1 MKFLIR
7 TAEKKDSLAI
17 LNLIKEL
24 ALFEKEPQSVK
35 LKLSD
40 IENDGFGSKPLFGC
54 IVAEVNKKIIGMA
67 IYYPRYSTWKGP
79 TIHLEDLIVSK
90 KYKGKGI
97 GTQLYSNFIKM
108 AFNSG
113 VKRIEWNVL
122 DWNSP
127 AINFY
132 KKSGAKVLD
141 DWRTVQMHQSEMKT
155 YLKSLT
161 SNESI

>member
-1 MKFLIR
+1 MNALIR
-7 TAEKKDSLAI
+7 KAEKKDSLAI

-24 ALFEKEPQSVK
+24 ALFEKEPESVK

-40 IENDGFGSKPLFGC
+40 IENDGFGTKPLFEC
-54 IVAEVNKKIIGMA
+54 IVAEINKRIIGMA
-67 IYYPRYSTWKGP
+67 IYYPRYSTWNGP
-79 TIHLEDLIVSK
+79 TIHLEDLIVSEQ
-90 KYKGKGI
+90 YKGKGI

-113 VKRIEWNVL
+113 VKRVEWNVL

-132 KKSGAKVLD
+132 KKSGAKVLE
-141 DWRTVQMHQSEMKT
+141 DWRSVQMHRSEMKK
-155 YLKSLT
+155 YLK
-161 SNESI
+161 NKED

>member
-1 MKFLIR
+1 MNALIR
-7 TAEKKDSLAI
+7 KAEKKDSLAI

-24 ALFEKEPQSVK
+24 ALFEKEPESVK

-40 IENDGFGSKPLFGC
+40 IENDGFGTKPLFEC
-54 IVAEVNKKIIGMA
+54 IVAEINEKIIGMA
-67 IYYPRYSTWKGP
+67 IYYPRYSTWNGP
-79 TIHLEDLIVSK
+79 TIHLEDLIVSEQ
-90 KYKGKGI
+90 YKGKGI

-113 VKRIEWNVL
+113 VKRVEWNVL

-141 DWRTVQMHQSEMKT
+141 DWRSVQMHRSEMKK
-155 YLKSLT
+155 YLENK
-161 SNESI
+161 EH

>member
-1 MKFLIR
+1 MNALIR
-7 TAEKKDSLAI
+7 KAEKKDSLAI

-24 ALFEKEPQSVK
+24 ALFEKEPESVK

-40 IENDGFGSKPLFGC
+40 IENDGFGTKPLFEC
-54 IVAEVNKKIIGMA
+54 IVAEINNRIIGMA
-67 IYYPRYSTWKGP
+67 IYYPRYSTWNGP
-79 TIHLEDLIVSK
+79 TIHLEDLIVSEQ
-90 KYKGKGI
+90 YKGKGI

-108 AFNSG
+108 ALNSG
-113 VKRIEWNVL
+113 VKRVEWNVL

-141 DWRTVQMHQSEMKT
+141 DWRSVQMHRSEMKK
-155 YLKSLT
+155 YLK
-161 SNESI
+161 NKEH

>member
-1 MKFLIR
+1 MNALIR
-7 TAEKKDSLAI
+7 KAEKKDSLAI

-24 ALFEKEPQSVK
+24 ALFEKESESVK

-40 IENDGFGSKPLFGC
+40 IENDGFGTKPLFEC
-54 IVAEVNKKIIGMA
+54 IVAEINERIIGMA
-67 IYYPRYSTWKGP
+67 IYYPRYSTWNGP
-79 TIHLEDLIVSK
+79 TIHLEDLIVSEQ
-90 KYKGKGI
+90 YKGKGI

-113 VKRIEWNVL
+113 VKRVEWNVL

-132 KKSGAKVLD
+132 KKSGAKVLE
-141 DWRTVQMHQSEMKT
+141 DWRSVQMHRSEMKK
-155 YLKSLT
+155 YLK
-161 SNESI
+161 NKED

>member
-1 MKFLIR
+1 MNALIR
-7 TAEKKDSLAI
+7 KAEKKDSLAI

-24 ALFEKEPQSVK
+24 ALFEKEPESVK

-40 IENDGFGSKPLFGC
+40 IENDGFGTKPLFEC
-54 IVAEVNKKIIGMA
+54 IVAEINERIIGMA
-67 IYYPRYSTWKGP
+67 IYYPRYSTWNGP
-79 TIHLEDLIVSK
+79 TIHLEDLIVSEQ
-90 KYKGKGI
+90 YKGKGI

-113 VKRIEWNVL
+113 VKRVEWNVL

-141 DWRTVQMHQSEMKT
+141 DWRSVQMHRSEMKK
-155 YLKSLT
+155 YLENK
-161 SNESI
+161 EH

>member
-1 MKFLIR
+1 MNALIR
-7 TAEKKDSLAI
+7 KAEKKDSLAI

-24 ALFEKEPQSVK
+24 ALFEKEPESVK
-35 LKLSD
+35 LKLTD
-40 IENDGFGSKPLFGC
+40 IENDGFGTKPLFEC
-54 IVAEVNKKIIGMA
+54 IVAEINERIIGMA
-67 IYYPRYSTWKGP
+67 IYYPRYSTWNGP
-79 TIHLEDLIVSK
+79 TIHLEDLIVSEQ
-90 KYKGKGI
+90 YKGKGI

-113 VKRIEWNVL
+113 VKRVEWNVL

-141 DWRTVQMHQSEMKT
+141 DWRSVQMHRSEMKK
-155 YLKSLT
+155 YLKTLPK
-161 SNESI
+161 

>member
-1 MKFLIR
+1 MNPLIR
-7 TAEKKDSLAI
+7 KAEKKDSLAI

-24 ALFEKEPQSVK
+24 ALFEKEPESVK

-40 IENDGFGSKPLFGC
+40 IENDGFGTKPLFEC
-54 IVAEVNKKIIGMA
+54 IVAEINKRIIGMA
-67 IYYPRYSTWKGP
+67 IYYPRYSTWNGP
-79 TIHLEDLIVSK
+79 TIHLEDLIVSEQ
-90 KYKGKGI
+90 YKGKGI

-113 VKRIEWNVL
+113 VKRVEWNVL

-141 DWRTVQMHQSEMKT
+141 DWRSVQMHRSEMKK
-155 YLKSLT
+155 YLK
-161 SNESI
+161 NKEY

>member
-1 MKFLIR
+1 MNALIR
-7 TAEKKDSLAI
+7 KAEKKDSLAI

-24 ALFEKEPQSVK
+24 ALFEKEPESVK

-40 IENDGFGSKPLFGC
+40 IENDGFGTKPLFEC
-54 IVAEVNKKIIGMA
+54 IVAEINKRIIGMA
-67 IYYPRYSTWKGP
+67 IYYPRYSTWNGP
-79 TIHLEDLIVSK
+79 TIHLEDLIVSEQ
-90 KYKGKGI
+90 YKSKGI

-141 DWRTVQMHQSEMKT
+141 DWRSVQMHRSEMKK
-155 YLKSLT
+155 YLENK
-161 SNESI
+161 EH

>member
-1 MKFLIR
+1 MNALIR
-7 TAEKKDSLAI
+7 KAEKKDSLAI

-24 ALFEKEPQSVK
+24 ALFEKEPESVK

-40 IENDGFGSKPLFGC
+40 IEKDGFGTKPLFEC
-54 IVAEVNKKIIGMA
+54 IVAEINKRIIGMA
-67 IYYPRYSTWKGP
+67 IYYPRYSTWNGP
-79 TIHLEDLIVSK
+79 TIHLEDLIVSEQ
-90 KYKGKGI
+90 YKGKGI
-97 GTQLYSNFIKM
+97 GTQLYSNFIEM

-113 VKRIEWNVL
+113 VKRVEWNVL

-141 DWRTVQMHQSEMKT
+141 DWRSVQMHRSEMKK
-155 YLKSLT
+155 YLENK
-161 SNESI
+161 EH

>member
-1 MKFLIR
+1 MNALIR
-7 TAEKKDSLAI
+7 KAEKKDSLAI

-24 ALFEKEPQSVK
+24 ALFEKEPESVK

-40 IENDGFGSKPLFGC
+40 IENDGFGTKPLFEC
-54 IVAEVNKKIIGMA
+54 IVAEINERIIGMA
-67 IYYPRYSTWKGP
+67 IYYPRYSTWNGP
-79 TIHLEDLIVSK
+79 TIHLEDLIVSEQ
-90 KYKGKGI
+90 YKGKGI

-113 VKRIEWNVL
+113 VKRVEWNVL
-122 DWNSP
+122 DWNST

-141 DWRTVQMHQSEMKT
+141 DWRSVQMHRSEMKK
-155 YLKSLT
+155 YLENK
-161 SNESI
+161 EH

>member
-1 MKFLIR
+1 MNALIR
-7 TAEKKDSLAI
+7 KAEKKDSLAI

-24 ALFEKEPQSVK
+24 ALFEKEPESVK

-40 IENDGFGSKPLFGC
+40 IENDGFGTKPLFEC
-54 IVAEVNKKIIGMA
+54 IVAEINERIIGMA
-67 IYYPRYSTWKGP
+67 IYYPRYSTWNGP
-79 TIHLEDLIVSK
+79 TIHLEDLIVSEQ
-90 KYKGKGI
+90 YKGKGI

-113 VKRIEWNVL
+113 VKRVEWNVL

-141 DWRTVQMHQSEMKT
+141 DWRSVQMHRSEMKK
-155 YLKSLT
+155 YLK
-161 SNESI
+161 NKEH

>member
-1 MKFLIR
+1 MNPLIR
-7 TAEKKDSLAI
+7 KAEKKDSLAI

-24 ALFEKEPQSVK
+24 ALFEKEPESVK

-40 IENDGFGSKPLFGC
+40 IENDGFGTKPLFEC
-54 IVAEVNKKIIGMA
+54 IVAEINKRIIGMA
-67 IYYPRYSTWKGP
+67 IYYPRYSTWNGP
-79 TIHLEDLIVSK
+79 TIHLEDLIVSEQ
-90 KYKGKGI
+90 YKGKGI

-108 AFNSG
+108 ALNSG
-113 VKRIEWNVL
+113 VKRVEWNVL

-141 DWRTVQMHQSEMKT
+141 DWRSVQMHRSEMKK
-155 YLKSLT
+155 YLK
-161 SNESI
+161 NKEH

>member
-1 MKFLIR
+1 MNALIR
-7 TAEKKDSLAI
+7 KAKKKDSLAI

-24 ALFEKEPQSVK
+24 ALFEKEPESVK

-40 IENDGFGSKPLFGC
+40 IENDGFGTKPLFEC
-54 IVAEVNKKIIGMA
+54 IVAEINKRIIGMA
-67 IYYPRYSTWKGP
+67 IYYPRYSTWNGP
-79 TIHLEDLIVSK
+79 TIHLEDLIVSEQ
-90 KYKGKGI
+90 YKGKGI

-113 VKRIEWNVL
+113 VKRVEWNVL

-141 DWRTVQMHQSEMKT
+141 DWRSVQMHRSEMKK
-155 YLKSLT
+155 YLENKEL
-161 SNESI
+161 

>member
-1 MKFLIR
+1 MNALIR
-7 TAEKKDSLAI
+7 KAEKKDSLAI

-24 ALFEKEPQSVK
+24 ALFEKEPESVK

-40 IENDGFGSKPLFGC
+40 IENDGFGTKPLFEC
-54 IVAEVNKKIIGMA
+54 IVAEINERIIGMA
-67 IYYPRYSTWKGP
+67 IYYPRYSTWNGP
-79 TIHLEDLIVSK
+79 TIHLEDLIVSEQ
-90 KYKGKGI
+90 YKGKGI

-113 VKRIEWNVL
+113 VKRVEWNVL
-122 DWNSP
+122 DWNST

-141 DWRTVQMHQSEMKT
+141 DWRSVQMHRSEMKK
-155 YLKSLT
+155 YLK
-161 SNESI
+161 NKEY

>member
-1 MKFLIR
+1 MNALIR
-7 TAEKKDSLAI
+7 KAEKKDSLAI

-24 ALFEKEPQSVK
+24 ALFEKEPESVK

-40 IENDGFGSKPLFGC
+40 IENDGFGTKPLFEC
-54 IVAEVNKKIIGMA
+54 IVAEINKRVIGMA
-67 IYYPRYSTWKGP
+67 IYYPRYSTWNGP
-79 TIHLEDLIVSK
+79 TIHLEDLIVSEQ
-90 KYKGKGI
+90 YKGKGI

-113 VKRIEWNVL
+113 VKRVEWNVL

-141 DWRTVQMHQSEMKT
+141 DWRSVQMHRSEMKK
-155 YLKSLT
+155 YLENK
-161 SNESI
+161 EH

>member
-1 MKFLIR
+1 MNALIR
-7 TAEKKDSLAI
+7 KAEKKDSLAI

-24 ALFEKEPQSVK
+24 ALFEKEPESVK

-40 IENDGFGSKPLFGC
+40 IENDGFGTKPLFEC
-54 IVAEVNKKIIGMA
+54 IVAEINNRIIGMA
-67 IYYPRYSTWKGP
+67 IYYPRYSTWNGP
-79 TIHLEDLIVSK
+79 TIHLEDLIVSEQ
-90 KYKGKGI
+90 YKGKGI

-113 VKRIEWNVL
+113 VKRVEWNVL

-141 DWRTVQMHQSEMKT
+141 DWRSVQMHRSEMKK
-155 YLKSLT
+155 YLENKKH
-161 SNESI
+161 

>member
-1 MKFLIR
+1 MNALIR
-7 TAEKKDSLAI
+7 KAEKKDSLAI

-24 ALFEKEPQSVK
+24 ALFEKEPESVK

-40 IENDGFGSKPLFGC
+40 IENDGFGTKPLFEC
-54 IVAEVNKKIIGMA
+54 IVAEINKRIIGMA
-67 IYYPRYSTWKGP
+67 IYYPRYSTWNGP
-79 TIHLEDLIVSK
+79 TIHLEDLIVSEQ
-90 KYKGKGI
+90 YKGKGI

-113 VKRIEWNVL
+113 VKRVEWNVL

-141 DWRTVQMHQSEMKT
+141 NWRSVQMHRSEMKK
-155 YLKSLT
+155 YLENK
-161 SNESI
+161 EH

>member
-1 MKFLIR
+1 MNALIR
-7 TAEKKDSLAI
+7 KAEKKDSLAI

-24 ALFEKEPQSVK
+24 ALFEKEPESVK

-40 IENDGFGSKPLFGC
+40 IENDGFGAKPLFEC
-54 IVAEVNKKIIGMA
+54 IVAEINKEVIGMA
-67 IYYPRYSTWKGP
+67 FYYPRYSTWKGP
-79 TIHLEDLIVSK
+79 TIHLEDLIVSEQ
-90 KYKGKGI
+90 YKGKGI

-113 VKRIEWNVL
+113 GKRVEWNVL

-141 DWRTVQMHQSEMKT
+141 DWRSVQMHRSEMKK
-155 YLKSLT
+155 YLK
-161 SNESI
+161 NKEH

>member
-1 MKFLIR
+1 MNAIIR
-7 TAEKKDSLAI
+7 KAEKKDSLAI

-24 ALFEKEPQSVK
+24 ALFEKEPESVK

-40 IENDGFGSKPLFGC
+40 IENDGFGTKPLFEC
-54 IVAEVNKKIIGMA
+54 IVAEINERVIGMA
-67 IYYPRYSTWKGP
+67 IYYPRYSTWNGP
-79 TIHLEDLIVSK
+79 TIHLEDLIVSEQ
-90 KYKGKGI
+90 YKSKGI

-113 VKRIEWNVL
+113 VKRVEWNVL

-141 DWRTVQMHQSEMKT
+141 DWRSVQMHRSEMKK
-155 YLKSLT
+155 YLK
-161 SNESI
+161 NKEH

>member
-1 MKFLIR
+1 MNALIR
-7 TAEKKDSLAI
+7 KAEKKDSLAI

-24 ALFEKEPQSVK
+24 ALFEKEPESVK

-40 IENDGFGSKPLFGC
+40 IENDGFGTKPLFEC
-54 IVAEVNKKIIGMA
+54 IVAEINERIIGMA
-67 IYYPRYSTWKGP
+67 IYYPRYSTWNGP
-79 TIHLEDLIVSK
+79 TIHLEDLIVSEQ
-90 KYKGKGI
+90 YKGKGI

-113 VKRIEWNVL
+113 VKRGEWNVL

-141 DWRTVQMHQSEMKT
+141 DWRSVQMHRSEMKK
-155 YLKSLT
+155 YLK
-161 SNESI
+161 NKEH

>member
-1 MKFLIR
+1 MNALIR
-7 TAEKKDSLAI
+7 KAEKKDSLAI

-24 ALFEKEPQSVK
+24 ALFEKEPESVK

-40 IENDGFGSKPLFGC
+40 IENDGFGTKPLFEC
-54 IVAEVNKKIIGMA
+54 IVAEINERIIGMA
-67 IYYPRYSTWKGP
+67 IYYPRYSTWNGP
-79 TIHLEDLIVSK
+79 TIHLEDLIVSEQ
-90 KYKGKGI
+90 YKGKGI

-108 AFNSG
+108 ALNSG
-113 VKRIEWNVL
+113 VKRVEWNVL

-141 DWRTVQMHQSEMKT
+141 DWRSVQMHRSEMK
-155 YLKSLT
+155 LSL
-161 SNESI
+161 IHI

>member
-1 MKFLIR
+1 MNALIR
-7 TAEKKDSLAI
+7 KAEKKDSLAI

-24 ALFEKEPQSVK
+24 ALFEKEPESVK

-40 IENDGFGSKPLFGC
+40 IENDGFGTKPLFEC
-54 IVAEVNKKIIGMA
+54 IVAEINKRIIGMA
-67 IYYPRYSTWKGP
+67 IYYPRYSTWNGP
-79 TIHLEDLIVSK
+79 TIHLEDLIVSEQ
-90 KYKGKGI
+90 YKGKGI

-108 AFNSG
+108 ALNSG
-113 VKRIEWNVL
+113 VKRVEWNVL

-141 DWRTVQMHQSEMKT
+141 DWRSVQMHRSEMKK
-155 YLKSLT
+155 YLK
-161 SNESI
+161 NKEH

>member
-1 MKFLIR
+1 MNALIR
-7 TAEKKDSLAI
+7 KAEKKDSLAI

-24 ALFEKEPQSVK
+24 ALFEKEPESVK

-40 IENDGFGSKPLFGC
+40 IENDGFGTKPLFEC
-54 IVAEVNKKIIGMA
+54 IVAEINKRVIGMA
-67 IYYPRYSTWKGP
+67 IYYSRYSTWNGP
-79 TIHLEDLIVSK
+79 TIHLEDLIVSEQ
-90 KYKGKGI
+90 YKGKGI

-113 VKRIEWNVL
+113 VKRVEWNVL

-141 DWRTVQMHQSEMKT
+141 DWRSVQMHRSEMKK
-155 YLKSLT
+155 YLENK
-161 SNESI
+161 EY

>member
-1 MKFLIR
+1 MNALIR
-7 TAEKKDSLAI
+7 KAEKKDSLAI

-24 ALFEKEPQSVK
+24 ALFEKEPESVK

-40 IENDGFGSKPLFGC
+40 IENDGFGTKPLFEC
-54 IVAEVNKKIIGMA
+54 IVAEINNRIIGMA
-67 IYYPRYSTWKGP
+67 IYYPRYSTWNGP
-79 TIHLEDLIVSK
+79 TIHLEDLIVSEQ
-90 KYKGKGI
+90 YKGKGI

-113 VKRIEWNVL
+113 VKMVEWNVL
-122 DWNSP
+122 DWNST

-141 DWRTVQMHQSEMKT
+141 DWRSVQMHRSEMKK
-155 YLKSLT
+155 YLENKKH
-161 SNESI
+161 

>member
-1 MKFLIR
+1 MNALIR
-7 TAEKKDSLAI
+7 KAEKKDSLAI

-24 ALFEKEPQSVK
+24 ALFEKEPKSVK

-40 IENDGFGSKPLFGC
+40 IENDGFGTKPLFEC
-54 IVAEVNKKIIGMA
+54 IVAEINKRIIGMA
-67 IYYPRYSTWKGP
+67 IYYPRYSTWNGP
-79 TIHLEDLIVSK
+79 TIHLEDLIVSEQ
-90 KYKGKGI
+90 YKGKGI

-113 VKRIEWNVL
+113 VKRVEWNVL

-141 DWRTVQMHQSEMKT
+141 DWRSVQMHRSEMKK
-155 YLKSLT
+155 YLENKEL
-161 SNESI
+161 

>member
-1 MKFLIR
+1 MNALIR
-7 TAEKKDSLAI
+7 KAEKKDSLAI

-24 ALFEKEPQSVK
+24 ALFEKEPESVK

-40 IENDGFGSKPLFGC
+40 IENDGFGTKPLFEC
-54 IVAEVNKKIIGMA
+54 IVAEINKRIIGMA
-67 IYYPRYSTWKGP
+67 IYYPRYSTWNGP
-79 TIHLEDLIVSK
+79 TIHLEDLIVSEQ
-90 KYKGKGI
+90 YKGKGI

-108 AFNSG
+108 ALNSG
-113 VKRIEWNVL
+113 VKRVEWNVL

-141 DWRTVQMHQSEMKT
+141 EWRTVQMHQSEMKK
-155 YLKSLT
+155 YLE
-161 SNESI
+161 NIGND

>member
-1 MKFLIR
+1 MNALIR
-7 TAEKKDSLAI
+7 KAEKKDSLAI

-24 ALFEKEPQSVK
+24 ALFEKEPESVK

-40 IENDGFGSKPLFGC
+40 IENDGFGTKPLFEC
-54 IVAEVNKKIIGMA
+54 IVAEINERIIGMA
-67 IYYPRYSTWKGP
+67 IYYPRYSTWNGP
-79 TIHLEDLIVSK
+79 TIHLEDLIVSEQ
-90 KYKGKGI
+90 YKGKGI
-97 GTQLYSNFIKM
+97 GTQLYSNFIKI

-113 VKRIEWNVL
+113 VKRVEWNVL

-141 DWRTVQMHQSEMKT
+141 DWRSVQMHRSEMKK
-155 YLKSLT
+155 YLK
-161 SNESI
+161 NKEH

>member
-1 MKFLIR
+1 MNALIR
-7 TAEKKDSLAI
+7 KAEKKDSLAI

-24 ALFEKEPQSVK
+24 ALFEKEPESVK

-40 IENDGFGSKPLFGC
+40 IENDGFGTKPLFEC
-54 IVAEVNKKIIGMA
+54 IVAEINKRIIGMA
-67 IYYPRYSTWKGP
+67 IYYPRYSTWNGP
-79 TIHLEDLIVSK
+79 TIHLEDLIVSEQH
-90 KYKGKGI
+90 KGKGI

-113 VKRIEWNVL
+113 VKRVEWNVL

-141 DWRTVQMHQSEMKT
+141 DWRSVQMHRSEMKK
-155 YLKSLT
+155 YLENKGQ
-161 SNESI
+161 

>member
-1 MKFLIR
+1 MNALIR
-7 TAEKKDSLAI
+7 KAEKKDSLAI

-24 ALFEKEPQSVK
+24 ALFEKEPESVK

-40 IENDGFGSKPLFGC
+40 IENDGFGTKPLFEC
-54 IVAEVNKKIIGMA
+54 IVAEINKRIIGMA
-67 IYYPRYSTWKGP
+67 IYYPRYSTWNGP
-79 TIHLEDLIVSK
+79 TIHLEDLIVSEQ
-90 KYKGKGI
+90 YKGKGI

-108 AFNSG
+108 ALNSG
-113 VKRIEWNVL
+113 VKRVEWNVL

-141 DWRTVQMHQSEMKT
+141 DWRSVQMHRSEMKK
-155 YLKSLT
+155 YLENK
-161 SNESI
+161 EH

>member
-1 MKFLIR
+1 MNALIR
-7 TAEKKDSLAI
+7 KAEKKDSLAI

-24 ALFEKEPQSVK
+24 ALFEKEPESVK
-35 LKLSD
+35 LKLTD
-40 IENDGFGSKPLFGC
+40 IENDGFGTKPLFEC
-54 IVAEVNKKIIGMA
+54 IVAEINERIIGMA
-67 IYYPRYSTWKGP
+67 IYYPRYSTWNGP
-79 TIHLEDLIVSK
+79 TIHLEDLIVSEQ
-90 KYKGKGI
+90 YKGKGI

-113 VKRIEWNVL
+113 VKRVEWNVL

-141 DWRTVQMHQSEMKT
+141 DWRSVQMHRSEMKK
-155 YLKSLT
+155 YLK
-161 SNESI
+161 NKEH

>member
-1 MKFLIR
+1 MNALIR
-7 TAEKKDSLAI
+7 KAEKKDSLAI

-24 ALFEKEPQSVK
+24 ALFEKEPESVK

-40 IENDGFGSKPLFGC
+40 IENHGFGTKPLFEC
-54 IVAEVNKKIIGMA
+54 IVAEINKRIIGMA
-67 IYYPRYSTWKGP
+67 IYYPRYSTWNGP
-79 TIHLEDLIVSK
+79 TIHLEDLIVSEQ
-90 KYKGKGI
+90 YKGKGI

-113 VKRIEWNVL
+113 VKRVEWNVL

-141 DWRTVQMHQSEMKT
+141 DWRSVQMHRSEMKK
-155 YLKSLT
+155 YLENK
-161 SNESI
+161 EH

>member
-1 MKFLIR
+1 MNALIR
-7 TAEKKDSLAI
+7 KAEKKDSLAI

-24 ALFEKEPQSVK
+24 ALFEKEPESVK

-40 IENDGFGSKPLFGC
+40 IENDGFGTKPLFEC
-54 IVAEVNKKIIGMA
+54 IVAEINERIIGMA
-67 IYYPRYSTWKGP
+67 IYYPRYSTWNGP
-79 TIHLEDLIVSK
+79 TIHLEDLIVSEQ
-90 KYKGKGI
+90 YKGKGI

-108 AFNSG
+108 ALNSG
-113 VKRIEWNVL
+113 VKRVEWNVL

-141 DWRTVQMHQSEMKT
+141 EWRTVQMHQSEMKK
-155 YLKSLT
+155 YLK
-161 SNESI
+161 NIRND